1 MPPRH
6 FWWLAESLQEPA
18 KRKGLDADERAQM
31 LRLIDDANKGKL

>member
-6 FWWLAESLQEPA
+6 FWWLAATLHGEA

-31 LRLIDDANKGKL
+31 LRLIDDANRGKI